1 MDLVDDIYPH
11 NYGEVEALVGL
22 NENYSRFKN
31 ETKSRK
37 NPEQFHQA
45 VKSVKRKVEE
55 IHKLY
60 EYMERLK
67 LELSESSDGLK
78 YKKYTESAIQK
89 IKEAVKA
96 LHYKTKK
103 LK

>member
-1 MDLVDDIYPH
+1 MSLS
-11 NYGEVEALVGL
+11 
-22 NENYSRFKN
+22 ENYSRFKN
-31 ETKSRK
+31 ETKTRTK
-37 NPEQFHQA
+37 PEQFHQA

-67 LELSESSDGLK
+67 LELSESADGLK
-78 YKKYTESAIQK
+78 YKKYTENAIFK

-96 LHYKTKK
+96 LHIKTKK
-103 LK
+103 LR

>member
-1 MDLVDDIYPH
+1 
-11 NYGEVEALVGL
+11 
-22 NENYSRFKN
+22 
-31 ETKSRK
+31 
-37 NPEQFHQA
+37 
-45 VKSVKRKVEE
+45 
-55 IHKLY
+55 
-60 EYMERLK
+60 MERLK